1 MVNDNSD
8 TEQDTIPPT
17 NPILRAFAA
26 TLIQRRFR
34 GNNIRAQFLLYRQ
47 ALADHCRLSAVQI
60 QRIFRGLQSRQQA
73 TRGLQSRQQATLL
86 SFIPSMTTPTST
98 DYEFPGF
105 KVAVDL
111 ASPALNIDGLSAGR
125 LYKKENRPKEGT
137 KEEKEL
143 LTDIKAAHYPKY
155 KVMNVSLKDP
165 EKLASN
171 LSILDNLTYSE
182 QLMIELNM
190 EDPFRICLPDST
202 ISLAS
207 LAVDLVTS
215 KPIFKDLFVDHRE
228 ITVEQVAL
236 SNRWY
241 SRYAIFTVNTGTDR
255 SFAKELEWSFIHLRN
270 HVEQDLFNVIHSE
283 YLTFPADERGG
294 PLFLKLLMLHLVV
307 SNEANLEILV
317 DTVKNYKINENVDN
331 EDVTKVIRLL
341 KAVTATIIHL
351 RMDKKLPEKYIE
363 HLCTALQTTSCPE
376 FNQEIAGIEKD
387 VTTSRRIQSA
397 NQSAAMR
404 QHTGAIT
411 VAATVSG
418 LILANDMQGVD
429 FLFSMAQAT
438 YRDLTNNGVWNAS
451 MRPTPGTAPSGG
463 FIAADQITGPFC
475 WNCESTDHAF
485 PQCTKPR
492 NEESIAKNRTLYRQ
506 HKGQD
511 PNKNSGRRGDG
522 ANRWAKW
529 KKPRP
534 EENNKRIINGD
545 PYTWV
550 PNTKRW
556 SKDDTTPSGLASG
569 VPTQSPT
576 LPSQQAG
583 DDQTRPLPSRT
594 PPFPPTSIGDD
605 GGSQASETLSQ
616 ADLASFQLQLANM
629 MNVMN
634 KYG

>member
-1 MVNDNSD
+1 MINDNSNI
-8 TEQDTIPPT
+8 ES
-17 NPILRAFAA
+17 NPILLQAQAA
-26 TLIQRRFR
+26 ILIQRRVR
-34 GNNIRAQFLLYRQ
+34 GNTSRAQFLLYLQ
-47 ALADHCRLSAVQI
+47 ALSDHRRLSAVQI
-60 QRIFRGLQSRQQA
+60 QRGFRALRSRQQ
-73 TRGLQSRQQATLL
+73 STLL
-86 SFIPSMTTPTST
+86 SFVPSMTTTN
-98 DYEFPGF
+98 YEFPGF

-111 ASPALNIDGLSAGR
+111 ASPVLNTDGLSAGR
-125 LYKKENRPKEGT
+125 LYKKENRPKEGS

-143 LTDIKAAHYPKY
+143 LTDIKAIHYPKY

-182 QLMIELNM
+182 QLMIEFNM
-190 EDPFRICLPDST
+190 EDPFRICFPDSAV
-202 ISLAS
+202 SLAS
-207 LAVDLVTS
+207 LTMDPLTT
-215 KPIFKDLFVDHRE
+215 KPIFKDLFVDHRA

-241 SRYAIFTVNTGTDR
+241 SRYAIFTVSEGTDR

-317 DTVKNYKINENVDN
+317 DTVKNYKISENVDN

-376 FNQEIAGIEKD
+376 FNKEIAGIEKD

-404 QHTGAIT
+404 RHTGAIT

-429 FLFSMAQAT
+429 FLFSLAQAT
-438 YRDLTNNGVWNAS
+438 YRDLTNSGVWNAA

-492 NEESIAKNRTLYRQ
+492 NQESIAKNRALYRQ
-506 HKGQD
+506 HKGHD
-511 PNKNSGRRGDG
+511 SNGNSSGGRSDG

-556 SKDDTTPSGLASG
+556 SKDETAPSGLTTG
-569 VPTQSPT
+569 LPTTGPT
-576 LPSQQAG
+576 PPPQQAG
-583 DDQTRPLPSRT
+583 DGSLPTRS

-605 GGSQASETLSQ
+605 ASQASETLTQ
-616 ADLASFQLQLANM
+616 ADLATFQLQLANM